1 MQPELQYLSAPA
13 RRCGEQQ
20 KPKEDQRVVREITS
34 VCERR
39 EWGCPSD
46 ALVIEPQDVAQP
58 ERSEADAED
67 QPGAPGTAVEGAARR
82 SAPGGDRPRNAHR
95 QGTRGGDEDDPTPQG
110 AGCRQAGEGDGHAGG
125 NSAGPPGR
133 PN

>member
-67 QPGAPGTAVEGAARR
+67 QPGAPGTAVGGAARR
-82 SAPGGDRPRNAHR
+82 SAPGEDRARDTHR
-95 QGTRGGDEDDPTPQG
+95 QGTAGVDGARPIRGRAAEREPRGG
-110 AGCRQAGEGDGHAGG
+110 EG
-125 NSAGPPGR
+125 NL
-133 PN
+133 